1 MAKFWFRK
9 CTVTSLKEIVH
20 QLVKKL
26 ATWYEKLHIFDDKIL
41 VVLHLWYFEFVH
53 WIENGYSKQIKKK
66 NKFWK
71 KPEIW
76 GKGQIHIVPEK
87 FIGVSSVFHWLTHTW
102 KYWRTIFIFG
112 KLRHK
117 FLTSTL
123 VKFMLYLNKFFTKL
137 YLNQKLLFRPF
148 YLKNEWIYWLE
159 IHVTVIEGFH
169 F

>member
-1 MAKFWFRK
+1 MAKTWFRK

-20 QLVKKL
+20 KLVKKL

-53 WIENGYSKQIKKK
+53 WIENGYSKQIEKKTSSEK
-66 NKFWK
+66 SLKFG
-71 KPEIW
+71 
-76 GKGQIHIVPEK
+76 GKVK
-87 FIGVSSVFHWLTHTW
+87 FILFQKSLLEFLRFFIGLRHTW